1 MDCLNFN
8 NIDRKWDGL
17 LTNISTSYAI
27 LLFCIYAAFAYTELV
42 KFPLFNHWLEIHG
55 FLIYLYLLSILYL
68 IYLLI
73 FVLRGTNKS
82 NNDNQKIKVVENEEV
97 SVYEMLIDF
106 FILQNVFSQQE
117 GEGWGRTTKQKGRR

>member
-1 MDCLNFN
+1 MNSLKLNDMN
-8 NIDRKWDGL
+8 RKWDGL

-55 FLIYLYLLSILYL
+55 FLIYLHLLSILYL

-97 SVYEMLIDF
+97 RVCEMFNDIF
-106 FILQNVFSQQE
+106 C
-117 GEGWGRTTKQKGRR
+117 RM